1 MAQVKIN
8 QVEANISVA
17 DAQAL
22 LTPEL
27 LAIITQAVA
36 SKMQQ
41 DQQLAKLAE
50 QDRSIN
56 QGASR

>member
-36 SKMQQ
+36 SKIQQ